1 LSAVLAE
8 LDPDIE
14 ADDLDR
20 RPAPFVQPSYVRTL
34 VMREPLLSR
43 VTAST
48 FAFASASIPTA
59 PAGPSVLAMKRS
71 I

>member
-34 VMREPLLSR
+34 VMREPLGRRARPALLARARLTAAAQRASSSR
-43 VTAST
+43 AQ
-48 FAFASASIPTA
+48 
-59 PAGPSVLAMKRS
+59 
-71 I
+71 